1 MIHSLRN
8 SAAGIN
14 AQQNRMDIS
23 SNNIANINTNSFK
36 RGRAEFAD
44 LLYGKMADLGRPVNL
59 TGNTGD
65 PLMGAGSRVVAVNTV
80 FDQGVIKETDRPL
93 DIAINGNGFF
103 RVELPD
109 GSYAYTR
116 DGNFQLTPERTLV
129 TTAGYKL
136 QPEITLPENYKSFEI
151 DENGAVRVKDTE
163 GETTELGNIMLYKFP
178 DTDGLLH
185 IEGTMYAE
193 TGESGAA
200 EEGTPGENGLGR
212 LLQQNL
218 EMSNVDLAEE
228 MAVVIES
235 QRALQ
240 AGAQSLK
247 TADQLW
253 NIANNLRK

>member
-1 MIHSLRN
+1 MIQSLRN

-14 AQQNRMDIS
+14 AQLNRMDIS
-23 SNNIANINTNSFK
+23 SNNIANISTNSFK

-44 LLYGKMADLGRPVNL
+44 LLYGKMADCGRPVNL
-59 TGNTGD
+59 TGNAGE
-65 PLMGAGSRVVAVNTV
+65 PLMGSGSRVVAVNTV
-80 FDQGVIKETDRPL
+80 FEQGVVKETGRPL
-93 DIAINGNGFF
+93 DIAISGNGFF

-116 DGNFQLTPERTLV
+116 DGNFQLTSERTLV
-129 TTAGYKL
+129 TAGGYKL
-136 QPEITLPENYKSFEI
+136 QPEITLPENYKSFDI
-151 DENGAVRVKDTE
+151 TPGGTVIVTDDG
-163 GETTELGNIMLYKFP
+163 GEATELGNILLYKFP
-178 DTDGLLH
+178 DGDGLKHTGGNL
-185 IEGTMYAE
+185 YAQ
-193 TGESGAA
+193 TDQSGDA
-200 EEGTPGENGLGR
+200 EEGVPGENGLGQ